1 MISIKSLAFAKYLNA
16 STSLN
21 WINANHKIDLVEE
34 QLLNHILLMTFK
46 GDDLLVG
53 DLLVLWQFGSQA
65 TIHKRLKSLSTKGYV
80 ELREGKLDGRKKL
93 IYLTAKA
100 DKHFQKLSVYLNKA
114 LKEIINPISP
124 KANI

>member
-16 STSLN
+16 SSSLSL
-21 WINANHKIDLVEE
+21 INANNKIDLVEE

-53 DLLVLWQFGSQA
+53 DLLVVWKFGSQA

-80 ELREGKLDGRKKL
+80 ELREEKLDGRKKL
-93 IYLTAKA
+93 VYLTAKA
-100 DKHFQKLSVYLNKA
+100 DRHYQKLSGYLNKA
-114 LKEIINPISP
+114 LQEMEK
-124 KANI
+124 